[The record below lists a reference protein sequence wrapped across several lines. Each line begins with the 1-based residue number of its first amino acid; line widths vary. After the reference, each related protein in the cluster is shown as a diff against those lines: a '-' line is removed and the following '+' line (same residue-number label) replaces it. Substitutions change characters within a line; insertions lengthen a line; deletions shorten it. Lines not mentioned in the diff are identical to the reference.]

1 MKCIICHS
9 EDIQVKDV
17 KEEIHFQNNIIY
29 VNVQA
34 NVCHSCGERYYNR
47 NTVRYLEDTEE
58 KIKSSHFEFQEV
70 GKVLEYK
77 S

>member
-34 NVCHSCGERYYNR
+34 NVCDSCGERYYNR

-70 GKVLEYK
+70 GKALEYK